1 MDNKTALK
9 IYNILKTEYP
19 DIPKSFLEFKDSYQ
33 LLIAVI
39 LSAQCTDKMV
49 NIVTPKLFAAYPDA
63 QSLAAGDLDDIMTII
78 KPTGFFQNKAKSIK
92 NCAIQLTEKFGAK
105 VPETVEELITLPG
118 VGRKTANV
126 VTQIAFDKTEGVVID
141 THVKRLS
148 NRIGFSP
155 HDDVDKIETDLM
167 KLFEKKLWKPLT
179 FYLILHGRN
188 ICIAR
193 KPDCDHCVLSALCSY
208 YADNKG
214 VPAAAGN
221 AGKKTAAKP
230 PAKKTRAAAKKAG
243 K

>member
-1 MDNKTALK
+1 MDEKIALK
-9 IYNILKTEYP
+9 IYNILKNEYP
-19 DIPKSFLEFKDSYQ
+19 DIPGSFLEFKDSYQ

-49 NIVTPKLFAAYPDA
+49 NVVTPKLFAAYPDA
-63 QSLAAGDLDDIMTII
+63 RTLAAGALDDIMTII

-92 NCAIQLTEKFGAK
+92 KCAAALIERFDSK
-105 VPETVEELITLPG
+105 VPQSVAELITLPG

-126 VTQIAFDKTEGVVID
+126 VTQIAFNRTEGVVID

-148 NRIGFSP
+148 NRIGFSR
-155 HDDVDKIETDLM
+155 HDDVDKIESDLM
-167 KLFEKKLWKPLT
+167 ILFEKKLWKSLT

-193 KPDCDHCVLSALCSY
+193 KPDCDHCVISSLCAFYSI
-208 YADNKG
+208 NKCAP
-214 VPAAAGN
+214 VSVDKAA
-221 AGKKTAAKP
+221 KKTAVKP
-230 PAKKTRAAAKKAG
+230 SAKKKRTAAKKAG